1 MVAIHRQDGRMPHLP
16 RLRAVEAPIFEI
28 VRADALPEHTDYRD
42 TGCELAPSCLACPL
56 ARCRY
61 DEPVTLRRL
70 TADRRDREIAYI
82 RRRYRA
88 PIKMLASAY
97 GLTRRSI
104 FRILREQQ
112 PAASHQHDQE
122 DAP

>member
-16 RLRAVEAPIFEI
+16 RPRAIDAPTFAI

-42 TGCELAPSCLACPL
+42 TGCELAPSCLSCPL

-61 DEPVTLRRL
+61 DETPNLRRL

-104 FRILREQQ
+104 FRLLREQDGRGV
-112 PAASHQHDQE
+112 AVREAR
-122 DAP
+122 